1 MGEGAR
7 PGRGGAGGSVE
18 RARTCADRPAG
29 VRTTGR
35 DRRSSGERRGG
46 SGAVDGE
53 QGREESMR
61 ERERARGGRDEGAQ
75 GFYRARG
82 ERRGRQGGS
91 ADLQRHQWRRFSPLI
106 GEGMWGRERR
116 SHGGDFQLKGR
127 RTGADAEGPGAA
139 RFGAGSVGVECGR
152 ARWRR
157 RGQGQ
162 GEERGHGWAPSVS
175 ERGEG
180 VGRGW
185 APNGPVWPARVR
197 VFLFFSFFL
206 FYLKI

>member
-61 ERERARGGRDEGAQ
+61 ERDRGGSSG
-75 GFYRARG
+75 GFYRAR
-82 ERRGRQGGS
+82 ERESQGCVATPEASMPLRGQASRVEVARVCVRASGTCPRPPSRGGRRQGEAAGLAS
-91 ADLQRHQWRRFSPLI
+91 QL
-106 GEGMWGRERR
+106 GRLL
-116 SHGGDFQLKGR
+116 SW
-127 RTGADAEGPGAA
+127 A
-139 RFGAGSVGVECGR
+139 R
-152 ARWRR
+152 
-157 RGQGQ
+157 
-162 GEERGHGWAPSVS
+162 
-175 ERGEG
+175 
-180 VGRGW
+180 
-185 APNGPVWPARVR
+185 
-197 VFLFFSFFL
+197 
-206 FYLKI
+206 